1 MKHLNLWRKY
11 LPRAQYVNLYGPT
24 EITCNCTYYRIMRE
38 FGPEEKIPAGP
49 AFSER
54 KSVSAQYRTDGEVP
68 DAEVL
73 TEEAGFEGAETE
85 ITKPGDIGEICVAG
99 TALALGYYRNPEQT
113 AKVFVQNPLNR
124 DYPERI
130 YRTGDLGFY
139 DSDGNLCFAGRRDF
153 QIKHMGHRIELEE
166 IELILNGYEEI
177 SRAVCLFLEE
187 KGQAVGLLFRRH
199 RRQDDSLQNAED
211 DADAHDSSGIP
222 SVSAASDD
230 GQRKD
235 RPQRIESA
243 VPEIKAEKMMKIRNR
258 IADKSAGQQAE

>member
-1 MKHLNLWRKY
+1 MSICTVLRKS
-11 LPRAQYVNLYGPT
+11 PATAR
-24 EITCNCTYYRIMRE
+24 ITGLCGNSDRKRR
-38 FGPEEKIPAGP
+38 FRRAGP
-49 AFSER
+49 FPNEKVFLLSIGR
-54 KSVSAQYRTDGEVP
+54 DGEVP

-166 IELILNGYEEI
+166 IELILNG
-177 SRAVCLFLEE
+177 
-187 KGQAVGLLFRRH
+187 
-199 RRQDDSLQNAED
+199 
-211 DADAHDSSGIP
+211 
-222 SVSAASDD
+222 
-230 GQRKD
+230 
-235 RPQRIESA
+235 
-243 VPEIKAEKMMKIRNR
+243 
-258 IADKSAGQQAE
+258 